1 MPAIAHL
8 YRAHSTVER
17 NDTYS
22 DPSSDDHASLGVRI
36 RTARHRGDLTRALAD
51 GVDPRSSEELS
62 LRATQLTGTGS
73 RRNIARSMR
82 RAVAEAQKPPMTRAR
97 MVIIHRPAVLEAE
110 EAISEMIRR
119 LSGPQPVSARGM
131 AIAEL
136 LLNDGPRSPL
146 YNDAE
151 PGSLR
156 RAVAAATQALDPE
169 PAGITGLAPEMR

>member
-17 NDTYS
+17 NDTHS
-22 DPSSDDHASLGVRI
+22 DPNSEGHASLGVRI

-62 LRATQLTGTGS
+62 LRAMQLTGTGS
-73 RRNIARSMR
+73 RTNIARSMR
-82 RAVAEAQKPPMTRAR
+82 RAVAEAHKPPMTRAR
-97 MVIIHRPAVLEAE
+97 MVIVRRPAVLEAE
-110 EAISEMIRR
+110 EAINAMIRR
-119 LSGPQPVSARGM
+119 LREPQPVSARGM

-136 LLNDGPRSPL
+136 LLNDGQRSPL
-146 YNDAE
+146 YSDAE

-169 PAGITGLAPEMR
+169 PARLMDLAPEMR